1 MCGECA
7 KRGGEGGWEGA
18 GVCAGARYGSLVY
31 KKFLNQNNRKV
42 STVKRGER
50 GGGGEGRKM
59 GLGGGG
65 KGDWEKVLV
74 VT

>member
-18 GVCAGARYGSLVY
+18 GVCAGTRYGSLVY

-50 GGGGEGRKM
+50 GGGGGGEKNGFGRRWEG
-59 GLGGGG
+59 
-65 KGDWEKVLV
+65 
-74 VT
+74 